1 MENVLIALFCIALM
15 LFAGLTIAH
24 SNLWSTDTVAVAWKQ
39 MESITGEIA
48 RTHISTLSAR
58 TTDGVTV
65 DLTLANAGET
75 RLRDF
80 EKWDVILQY
89 YDEGQNYWIKRLTYE
104 SGTPANNEWTVEG
117 IYLDAVGGAPE
128 VFEPG
133 IFNPDEEMKIRMV
146 VSPAVGTPNANLVT
160 VATANGVGASE
171 IFTRE

>member
-24 SNLWSTDTVAVAWKQ
+24 SNLWSTDTVAVGWKQ
-39 MESITGEIA
+39 MESTTGEIA
-48 RTHISTLSAR
+48 RTYISALGAR
-58 TTDGVTV
+58 TTDGITV
-65 DLTLANAGET
+65 ELTLANAGET
-75 RLRDF
+75 RLREF

-89 YDEGQNYWIKRLTYE
+89 YDESQNYWIKRLTYD

-117 IYLDAVGGAPE
+117 IYLDAGAGTPE

-160 VATANGVGASE
+160 VSTSNGVRASE
-171 IFTRE
+171 IFTR